1 MEKVNNKLANNI
13 QINMENKNLD
23 LPDSITGA
31 SKGLRIRIPK
41 EKLIVCSN
49 CFESFSLS
57 HFITCPD
64 IRCEQ

>member
-13 QINMENKNLD
+13 EINMENKNLD

-41 EKLIVCSN
+41 
-49 CFESFSLS
+49 
-57 HFITCPD
+57 
-64 IRCEQ
+64 